1 MSKTDSDYTT
11 KLNALN
17 AAIEKHNAV
26 LNAAKPLTEAAR
38 ARQAKEL
45 ERQNREKTYAQN
57 TSYKGAIQFS
67 ESVNT
72 LNGHAKAI
80 EFLRVARM
88 KLTTTDQD
96 YSKKLMVLNTAI
108 EKHTKALRDAGVSV
122 QGLGKKYSYL
132 NRYISQLIQR
142 TAVLFTFNSAK
153 DFIRQIAEVRGQM
166 EMSQRSLESMLQN
179 KVQADEIFNKTVQL
193 AVKSPFR
200 IKDLVNYTKQLAAY
214 RIENDKL
221 YDTTKRL
228 ADVSAGL
235 GVDMSRLILAYG
247 QVKAAAYLR

>member
-1 MSKTDSDYTT
+1 
-11 KLNALN
+11 
-17 AAIEKHNAV
+17 
-26 LNAAKPLTEAAR
+26 
-38 ARQAKEL
+38 
-45 ERQNREKTYAQN
+45 
-57 TSYKGAIQFS
+57 
-67 ESVNT
+67 
-72 LNGHAKAI
+72 
-80 EFLRVARM
+80 
-88 KLTTTDQD
+88 
-96 YSKKLMVLNTAI
+96 
-108 EKHTKALRDAGVSV
+108 
-122 QGLGKKYSYL
+122 
-132 NRYISQLIQR
+132 
-142 TAVLFTFNSAK
+142 
-153 DFIRQIAEVRGQM
+153 M

-247 QVKAAAYLR
+247 QVKAAAYLRGSEVRQFTEAGINMYGELQALFKERDNADYTTAQIVDMISKRMIKFKDVEQVFQRLTDKGGMFYEMQERQSQTLWGMIQKAGDAFDVMLNEIGKSN